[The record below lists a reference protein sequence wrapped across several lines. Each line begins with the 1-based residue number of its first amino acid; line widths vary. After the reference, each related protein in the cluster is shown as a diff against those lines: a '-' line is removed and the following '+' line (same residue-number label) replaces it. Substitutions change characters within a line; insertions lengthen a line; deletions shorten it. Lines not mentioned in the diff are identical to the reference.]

1 VSAWTKQKLGSAG
14 QVVTGKT
21 TPNGKSKVKMFLRGE
36 TVWLMQDKIAEGLE
50 GSVSSILELTTA
62 DGKVH
67 KTLDSMLLKA
77 VAI

>member
-1 VSAWTKQKLGSAG
+1 
-14 QVVTGKT
+14 
-21 TPNGKSKVKMFLRGE
+21 MFLRGE